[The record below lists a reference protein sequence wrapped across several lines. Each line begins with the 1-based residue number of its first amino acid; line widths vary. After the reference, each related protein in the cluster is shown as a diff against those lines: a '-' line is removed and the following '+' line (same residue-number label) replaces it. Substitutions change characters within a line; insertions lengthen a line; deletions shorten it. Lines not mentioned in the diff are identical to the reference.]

1 MAVKVGT
8 KMICKE
14 CLSEFIVTK
23 SGESTMKCC
32 GKPLEPK

>member
-8 KMICKE
+8 KFICKE

-23 SGESTMKCC
+23 SGESSMKCC
-32 GKPLEPK
+32 GKSLEQK